1 MGQAL
6 AKAPLKLGRAD
17 RSECTKPVETA
28 GSGKPTKA
36 GALRVRGFDRD
47 LRRANGI
54 MAAARGRAASQ
65 VEHMAAPTSNV
76 PKLDTS
82 KNGILR
88 GELASFGIYDW
99 VSNGAEFKAAP
110 LAAPH
115 LMRCRHSWSAKPFG
129 ACW

>member
-1 MGQAL
+1 MKTSEARKENPVAL
-6 AKAPLKLGRAD
+6 FQFAVCRPKNAEGNLLRRTSGPNTMAKNEMMKGLIRKFTSSACSNLGN
-17 RSECTKPVETA
+17 
-28 GSGKPTKA
+28 
-36 GALRVRGFDRD
+36 ALR
-47 LRRANGI
+47 NK
-54 MAAARGRAASQ
+54 M
-65 VEHMAAPTSNV
+65 
-76 PKLDTS
+76 DTS

-115 LMRCRHSWSAKPFG
+115 LMRWRHSWSAKPFG